1 MRVRR
6 RQPGA
11 TDRTE
16 AKPTEGLSCALPPL
30 FDPPSNELTQRLRPV
45 SWLADITLDR
55 LPDTASRRSVTSLI
69 EDDPPT
75 VAGAAAAWAI
85 SRLTAFPFHL
95 SRGTERRTH
104 ASMIHAI
111 AQARRG

>member
-30 FDPPSNELTQRLRPV
+30 FDPPSNELIQRLRPV
-45 SWLADITLDR
+45 SWLAGIALDR

-69 EDDPPT
+69 EDDPAT
-75 VAGAAAAWAI
+75 VAGAAAASAT
-85 SRLTAFPFHL
+85 SCPTALPFHL
-95 SRGTERRTH
+95 SRGTEIRYHQSRMH
-104 ASMIHAI
+104 CP
-111 AQARRG
+111 